1 MIARLFE
8 SDEEVRTSSVLDGR
22 AFASLVE
29 SIGSV
34 GVERSGN
41 PSQAVSSPDASC
53 GGAKPTATVAVLVAA
68 SAAAASTAER
78 SFRLDSHRRS
88 GASIS
93 GSEPRSS
100 LLWRE
105 MCCGAPLSLASSAA
119 EAAPEEAEAAE
130 QA

>member
-1 MIARLFE
+1 MSAWSDRETHHRLCH
-8 SDEEVRTSSVLDGR
+8 RRMPR
-22 AFASLVE
+22 AAEL
-29 SIGSV
+29 
-34 GVERSGN
+34 N
-41 PSQAVSSPDASC
+41 
-53 GGAKPTATVAVLVAA
+53 PTATVAVLVAA

-105 MCCGAPLSLASSAA
+105 MCCGAPQPRLKRR
-119 EAAPEEAEAAE
+119 
-130 QA
+130 